1 MTGLRPGDLIT
12 HLGSTVDAVMTRSV
26 LMYVPDKATAFRAMD
41 RVLGYEV
48 GPVLELENL
57 VKRARP
63 ASMKST

>member
-1 MTGLRPGDLIT
+1 
-12 HLGSTVDAVMTRSV
+12 MTRSV